1 MTRWYQYF
9 KEFFKVFFIFVVCTF
24 FFYFGLRMMHEEYE
38 NFHRY
43 NQPEGNAVKVF
54 ELEDSNWL
62 DRVSIFFRLG
72 E

>member
-9 KEFFKVFFIFVVCTF
+9 KEFLKVFLIFVLCTF
-24 FFYFGLRMMHEEYE
+24 FFYYGLRLMHEEYE

-43 NQPEGNAVKVF
+43 DQPGGNAVEVF
-54 ELEDSNWL
+54 QPEDTHWL
-62 DRVSIFFRLG
+62 DRLSIFFRLG